1 MGIKHSAPG
10 EVTRLVP
17 QDLDFAAAKSTAL
30 VKTKDFE
37 AIRLCL
43 HAGQEIPAHKAEGS
57 ITVQCLAGRL
67 IFTVDETPHEI
78 TAGDW
83 LYLEGSQVHALR
95 GLEDSVLLLTII
107 FV

>member
-1 MGIKHSAPG
+1 VGIKHSAAG
-10 EVTRLVP
+10 EVTRLIP
-17 QDLDFAAAKSTAL
+17 PELDITAAKSAAL

-43 HAGQEIPAHKAEGS
+43 HAGQEIPAHKAEGP

-67 IFTVDETPHEI
+67 VFTVDETPQEI

-83 LYLEGSQVHALR
+83 LYLEGNQVHALK
-95 GLEDSVLLLTII
+95 GLEDSVLLLTIM